1 MVVGIFSVNTSQ
13 VTQIAYLCT
22 PYRTEM
28 KKSRTLLLALIIAL
42 ATLIG
47 CHDKPKTTTD
57 KIEQL
62 KYQVGLDAVRLESI
76 ESHQYGP
83 LKNDFHHCDSMLQY
97 LNETEI
103 DACFEKLQLA
113 QAYLLQF
120 EMVKPIME
128 NKMNYLLGQLDHLK
142 ADLESQYLNDSI
154 ALVYFD
160 TENRVA
166 DTLHEQIL
174 YFGDRF
180 GQCQKDLNALKK
192 SWK

>member
-1 MVVGIFSVNTSQ
+1 M
-13 VTQIAYLCT
+13 A
-22 PYRTEM
+22 
-28 KKSRTLLLALIIAL
+28 LALL
-42 ATLIG
+42 GLIG
-47 CHDKPKTTTD
+47 CQRPPQTTVG
-57 KIEQL
+57 KIEALQQQVKADANAL
-62 KYQVGLDAVRLESI
+62 KAI
-76 ESHQYGP
+76 ESQQYGT

>member
-1 MVVGIFSVNTSQ
+1 
-13 VTQIAYLCT
+13 
-22 PYRTEM
+22 M
-28 KKSRTLLLALIIAL
+28 KRSKLIISCVALALL
-42 ATLIG
+42 GLNG
-47 CHDKPKTTTD
+47 CQRPPQTTVG
-57 KIEQL
+57 KIEALQQQVKADANAL
-62 KYQVGLDAVRLESI
+62 KAI
-76 ESHQYGP
+76 ESQKYGT